1 MIESWFLI
9 CAIWCCHAI
18 YRTSPNCKFLVV
30 DAEEDWPFEDNAFDF
45 VHARYLYPAITDWPR
60 LWLQSFTC
68 LKPGGWVEHQ
78 EDSAMFWSDDPG
90 FENSRTKY
98 FANQIEY
105 ASKKIGKNFRIA
117 AEQKDRMEEVG
128 FTNVVQKLCKVGRD
142 PATSHYALLRGS
154 L

>member
-1 MIESWFLI
+1 M
-9 CAIWCCHAI
+9 
-18 YRTSPNCKFLVV
+18 V

-60 LWLQSFTC
+60 LWRQSLTC

-90 FENSRTKY
+90 FENSRTKH

-117 AEQKDRMEEVG
+117 ADQKDRMEEVG

-142 PATSHYALLRGS
+142 PTTSHYALLRGS